1 MKKRIIAISL
11 IAAASVFGVS
21 LFAVNNR
28 YSYNYTYTLS
38 DAKDIVFGSLGID
51 EADAYKKQFKLD
63 DGKYELEF
71 VYNGVEYEYEVS
83 AYTGEIVKVENDYDR
98 VVYNHGQN
106 GKTTM
111 ISLDTAKKTVFDSL
125 GIAESDTVLTKC
137 EFDDGK
143 YEIEFYYNNTEYDY
157 EVGAYSGSIVKSE
170 KKQNNVATAITLDEA
185 KQIVFDKIGVTESQV
200 VLTKCELDD
209 GKYEIEFYYNN
220 TEYDYEVG
228 AYTGSIVKSEKKQ
241 NNVATAIT
249 LDKAKRIVFDKIGVA
264 ESQVVLTK
272 CELDDGKY
280 DIEFTYN
287 NTKYDYEVGAYSGQI
302 VKAESKQLYTAP
314 TTTTT
319 TTTKPTTT
327 TTTSFITLD
336 EAKQIVFDSLGITES
351 QTYDRDYEYD
361 DGKYEISFK
370 YNNFEYDY
378 EVSVFGKIIDF
389 DKEYDD

>member
-28 YSYNYTYTLS
+28 YSYNYAYTLS

-51 EADAYKKQFKLD
+51 EEDAYKKQFKLD

-157 EVGAYSGSIVKSE
+157 EVGAYTGSIVKSE

-185 KQIVFDKIGVTESQV
+185 KQIVFDKIGVT
-200 VLTKCELDD
+200 
-209 GKYEIEFYYNN
+209 
-220 TEYDYEVG
+220 
-228 AYTGSIVKSEKKQ
+228 
-241 NNVATAIT
+241 
-249 LDKAKRIVFDKIGVA
+249 

-378 EVSVFGKIIDF
+378 EVSVFGKIIDY
-389 DKEYDD
+389 DREYDD

>member
-28 YSYNYTYTLS
+28 YSYNYAYTLS
-38 DAKDIVFGSLGID
+38 DAKDIVFDVTNYGAS
-51 EADAYKKQFKLD
+51 EEQFKLD

-125 GIAESDTVLTKC
+125 GIAESDVVFTKC
-137 EFDDGK
+137 ELDDGK

-157 EVGAYSGSIVKSE
+157 EVSAYTGSIVKSE

-209 GKYEIEFYYNN
+209 GKYEIDPEKCIDCG
-220 TEYDYEVG
+220 TCAG
-228 AYTGSIVKSEKKQ
+228 ACPSG
-241 NNVATAIT
+241 AI
-249 LDKAKRIVFDKIGVA
+249 
-264 ESQVVLTK
+264 SQ
-272 CELDDGKY
+272 E
-280 DIEFTYN
+280 
-287 NTKYDYEVGAYSGQI
+287 
-302 VKAESKQLYTAP
+302 
-314 TTTTT
+314 
-319 TTTKPTTT
+319 
-327 TTTSFITLD
+327 
-336 EAKQIVFDSLGITES
+336 
-351 QTYDRDYEYD
+351 
-361 DGKYEISFK
+361 
-370 YNNFEYDY
+370 
-378 EVSVFGKIIDF
+378 
-389 DKEYDD
+389 

>member
-1 MKKRIIAISL
+1 M
-11 IAAASVFGVS
+11 
-21 LFAVNNR
+21 
-28 YSYNYTYTLS
+28 
-38 DAKDIVFGSLGID
+38 
-51 EADAYKKQFKLD
+51 
-63 DGKYELEF
+63 
-71 VYNGVEYEYEVS
+71 
-83 AYTGEIVKVENDYDR
+83 
-98 VVYNHGQN
+98 
-106 GKTTM
+106 
-111 ISLDTAKKTVFDSL
+111 
-125 GIAESDTVLTKC
+125 
-137 EFDDGK
+137 
-143 YEIEFYYNNTEYDY
+143 
-157 EVGAYSGSIVKSE
+157 
-170 KKQNNVATAITLDEA
+170 
-185 KQIVFDKIGVTESQV
+185 
-200 VLTKCELDD
+200 LTKCELDD
-209 GKYEIEFYYNN
+209 GKYEIEFYCNN
-220 TEYDYEVG
+220 VEYDYEVG

-241 NNVATAIT
+241 NDVATAIT
-249 LDKAKRIVFDKIGVA
+249 LDKAKRIVFDNIGVK

-280 DIEFTYN
+280 EIEFTYN

-370 YNNFEYDY
+370 YNNFEYEY

>member
-1 MKKRIIAISL
+1 
-11 IAAASVFGVS
+11 
-21 LFAVNNR
+21 
-28 YSYNYTYTLS
+28 
-38 DAKDIVFGSLGID
+38 
-51 EADAYKKQFKLD
+51 
-63 DGKYELEF
+63 
-71 VYNGVEYEYEVS
+71 
-83 AYTGEIVKVENDYDR
+83 
-98 VVYNHGQN
+98 
-106 GKTTM
+106 M

-125 GIAESDTVLTKC
+125 GIAES
-137 EFDDGK
+137 
-143 YEIEFYYNNTEYDY
+143 N
-157 EVGAYSGSIVKSE
+157 
-170 KKQNNVATAITLDEA
+170 
-185 KQIVFDKIGVTESQV
+185 V

-209 GKYEIEFYYNN
+209 GKYDIEFYYDN
-220 TEYDYEVG
+220 TKYDYEVG
-228 AYTGSIVKSEKKQ
+228 VFTGSIVKSEQKPI
-241 NNVATAIT
+241 NVATAIT
-249 LDKAKRIVFDKIGVA
+249 LNEAKKIVFDSLGIA
-264 ESQVVLTK
+264 ESKAVLTK

-319 TTTKPTTT
+319 SKPTTT